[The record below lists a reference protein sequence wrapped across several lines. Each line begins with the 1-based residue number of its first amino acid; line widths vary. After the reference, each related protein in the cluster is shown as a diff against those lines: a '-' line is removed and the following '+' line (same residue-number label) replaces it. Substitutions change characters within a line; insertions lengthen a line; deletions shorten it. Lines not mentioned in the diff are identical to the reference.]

1 MFPRRPILFT
11 RFTTAQNSPN
21 RAGGYI
27 ISSPYQYSTASSPTA
42 SSIASSFL
50 SRYQSGSPQT
60 RTQVLDA
67 NQMRLL
73 SLTLNRPTLY
83 PGKPDLSNV
92 VPAAG
97 TPLPPGYHLIYFT
110 PAFLEGKL
118 GIDGTD
124 ASFNPDE
131 PFTRRM
137 WAGGKVRWPRSE
149 DGKLNHLRV
158 GQEVKETTK
167 LLSAEPK
174 IVKKTGEEMIVVGV
188 EKTLENEYGVAVID
202 QR

>member
-1 MFPRRPILFT
+1 
-11 RFTTAQNSPN
+11 
-21 RAGGYI
+21 
-27 ISSPYQYSTASSPTA
+27 
-42 SSIASSFL
+42 
-50 SRYQSGSPQT
+50 
-60 RTQVLDA
+60 
-67 NQMRLL
+67 
-73 SLTLNRPTLY
+73 
-83 PGKPDLSNV
+83 
-92 VPAAG
+92 
-97 TPLPPGYHLIYFT
+97 LIYFT

-149 DGKLNHLRV
+149 DGKLNLLRV